1 MHREEIRAI
10 KYLPNTRCFVSF
22 CIEGYLCFWQITNE
36 RKVNKLR
43 TFRMPSDRRM
53 TKIHLVAPGYFKH
66 NVREDV
72 PSDRLMVTFESGDSE
87 IFDFELDD
95 EVKR

>member
-1 MHREEIRAI
+1 
-10 KYLPNTRCFVSF
+10 
-22 CIEGYLCFWQITNE
+22 
-36 RKVNKLR
+36 
-43 TFRMPSDRRM
+43 MPSDRRM